1 VVVVN
6 EALVRRYFR
15 SEDPIGKQIRAFGV
29 PEPLNPWLTI
39 AGVAGN
45 EKRTALAE
53 MTWLDSPTI
62 YIPITQRPPG
72 VAQLI
77 LRTASAQ
84 ARVGAAVQQRLAEID
99 PGVPV
104 TNIDTVQHMVSRQLA
119 YPQFRAVLFGA
130 FAVLAL
136 VLAVVGLYGVI
147 AQLVEQR
154 THEIGVRMALG
165 AQQSDVLKMVIG
177 EGLTLAVL
185 GVGLGL
191 MAAAGLAQFIAA
203 LLYGV
208 GATDV
213 VTMAGGSAVLIAA
226 AFLATYVPAR
236 RATRVEPV
244 VALRYE

>member
-1 VVVVN
+1 
-6 EALVRRYFR
+6 
-15 SEDPIGKQIRAFGV
+15 
-29 PEPLNPWLTI
+29 
-39 AGVAGN
+39 
-45 EKRTALAE
+45 
-53 MTWLDSPTI
+53 
-62 YIPITQRPPG
+62 
-72 VAQLI
+72 
-77 LRTASAQ
+77 
-84 ARVGAAVQQRLAEID
+84 
-99 PGVPV
+99 VPV

-165 AQQSDVLKMVIG
+165 AQQSDVMKMVIG
-177 EGLTLAVL
+177 EGLTLALL

-191 MAAAGLAQFIAA
+191 MAAAGLARFIAA